1 LLHPIKK
8 TFLLSDIISRLN
20 KSTMEFLSTNI
31 PDVIIIQPK
40 VFEDERG
47 FFLETYQS
55 KIFSKNLINFSFVQ
69 ENHSGSVQNTL
80 RGLHYQIKNT
90 QAKLVRAIYGEVFDV
105 AVDLRRSSSTFGKW
119 VGVTLSADNK
129 QQLFIPKGFAHGF
142 LVLSE
147 WAEIIYKV
155 DDYYSPEWERTI
167 IWNDPQINIE
177 WQQSGNQIEP
187 ILSTK
192 DQNGKMFTEAEL
204 FE

>member
-1 LLHPIKK
+1 
-8 TFLLSDIISRLN
+8 
-20 KSTMEFLSTNI
+20 MEFLSTNI